1 MAAWQVT
8 SQALGTGGSP
18 RRWGLGHQ
26 QYTLQAHPCNLGAG
40 DGQSHLKVC
49 PFFMA
54 SPFSENHSEM
64 LAQHH
69 PLPSSPWPLHL
80 LQLRLWSR
88 GWGHTHGSVSRR
100 EHNAGGKNISGSINA
115 SHGEDGCAGAG
126 LGTRICL
133 QR

>member
-18 RRWGLGHQ
+18 RRWGLGRQ

-54 SPFSENHSEM
+54 SPFSENPQRDAGSASPAALISVATPFAAAAFVEQGMGSHTWLCEQEG
-64 LAQHH
+64 AQ
-69 PLPSSPWPLHL
+69 
-80 LQLRLWSR
+80 
-88 GWGHTHGSVSRR
+88 RR
-100 EHNAGGKNISGSINA
+100 RKEHFRFN
-115 SHGEDGCAGAG
+115 
-126 LGTRICL
+126 
-133 QR
+133 